1 MGGYIGYD
9 PNGESAGAIA
19 AAEGYAD
26 QAQTTLKTFQGMF
39 YGSASS
45 DPATDPLGALPTDG
59 DTYWNSTYKVLMV
72 RQGGSWERTR
82 ADYTSNVATGGG
94 TADAG
99 TATVS
104 PAPAS
109 LTNMLSV
116 RVAWVGANTSTTPN
130 FNLNGLGAKTICKAD
145 NKALAVGDIS
155 GAGFVADLI
164 YSVSFDK
171 WVLMNPGAAVPFTG
185 LQSLWIP
192 AAAMVPRLTN
202 GPSQGQTET
211 STNKVQIRTLDFD
224 ASTTE
229 YAQFQAKMPK
239 GWDEG
244 TITFYAVWSHAATT
258 VNFGVVWG
266 LRGMALSDG
275 NALDTAMGTART
287 VLDTGGTTDTVY
299 HSAISGAMTLGNGP
313 AEGDYV
319 VFEVFRLAA
328 SGPTIQGGDATYTSD
343 TMAID
348 ARLHGI
354 LAVLT
359 MNSATDA

>member
-1 MGGYIGYD
+1 MGFIGRD
-9 PNGESAGAIA
+9 PNGETAGAVE
-19 AAEGYAD
+19 AAEGYAT
-26 QAQTTLKTFQGMF
+26 QAQDTLNAFKGQY

-45 DPATDPLGALPTDG
+45 DPVLDPNGDLPTDG
-59 DTYWNSTYKVLMV
+59 DTYWNSIYKVLMV
-72 RQGGSWERTR
+72 RQGGIWERTR
-82 ADYTSNVATGGG
+82 ADYTANVAAGGG

-104 PAPAS
+104 PTPAS
-109 LTNMLSV
+109 LSNMLSV
-116 RVAWVGANTSTTPN
+116 RVSWVGASTSTTPT
-130 FNLNGLGAKTICKAD
+130 FDLNGLGAKTICKAD
-145 NKALAVGDIS
+145 NKPLAAGDIS
-155 GAGFVADLI
+155 GAGFIADLI
-164 YSVSFDK
+164 FSAAFDK
-171 WVLMNPGAAVPFTG
+171 WVLLNPGAAVPFTG
-185 LQSLWIP
+185 TQSLWIP
-192 AAAMVPRLTN
+192 ASAMVPRLTN

-229 YAQFQAKMPK
+229 YAQFQVKMPK

-244 TITFYAVWSHAATT
+244 TVTFYAVWSHAATT

-266 LRGMALSDG
+266 LRGTALSDG
-275 NALDTAMGTART
+275 NAIDTAMGTART
-287 VLDTGGTTDTVY
+287 TLDTGGTTDTVY
-299 HSAISGAMTLGNGP
+299 HSAISGAMTLGNVP

-354 LAVLT
+354 LVVLT